1 MISLIL
7 TAVYLTFPLM
17 IAGILHMIVV
27 KTNVLPALTKP
38 IHVRLFGANKTW
50 RGLLLMPFFGVIG
63 VYTTLAI
70 YPWQDL
76 LSVRIPSEFPFPVV
90 LGLSLGFAYVLFELP
105 NSFLKRRMGV
115 QPGAPATRYKS
126 VFFMLDHL
134 DSALGCC
141 FVYSFVLS
149 VPVLTILIT
158 LAIAPTIHVVVNL
171 VLWAIGVR
179 KAKF

>member
-1 MISLIL
+1 MLSLIL

-27 KTNVLPALTKP
+27 KTNFLPALTRP
-38 IHVRLFGANKTW
+38 IHVRWFGANKTW
-50 RGLLLMPFFGVIG
+50 RGVVLMPLFGVIG
-63 VYTTLAI
+63 VYGTLAV
-70 YPWQDL
+70 YPWQEL
-76 LSVRIPSEFPFPVV
+76 LSVRFPEEFPFPFV

-115 QPGAPATRYKS
+115 QPGAAATRYKG

-141 FVYSFVLS
+141 FVYFFVLS
-149 VPVLTILIT
+149 VPVTTILIT
-158 LAIAPTIHVVVNL
+158 LAIAPTIHVVVNFF
-171 VLWAIGVR
+171 LWAIGVR